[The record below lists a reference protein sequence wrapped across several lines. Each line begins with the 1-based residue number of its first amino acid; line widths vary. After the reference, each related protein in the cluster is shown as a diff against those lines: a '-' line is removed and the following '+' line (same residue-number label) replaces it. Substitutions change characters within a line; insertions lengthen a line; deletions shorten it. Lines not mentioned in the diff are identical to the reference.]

1 MRYDKLQVERIRQ
14 MERRMHRVEK
24 VVGHLTWVLN
34 ELEQSQDELS
44 ALAAYYG
51 SDQWRSDFSA
61 DEAGRLPKSLRRGVL
76 SEDGLWNLLSACRE
90 LSQRLREAS
99 EMFR

>member
-1 MRYDKLQVERIRQ
+1 
-14 MERRMHRVEK
+14 MEALLDETSDA
-24 VVGHLTWVLN
+24 VVTLAN
-34 ELEQSQDELS
+34 ALEDYAEIQAKIQRLS
-44 ALAAYYG
+44 KYYG

-76 SEDGLWNLLSACRE
+76 SEDGLWNLLSDCRE